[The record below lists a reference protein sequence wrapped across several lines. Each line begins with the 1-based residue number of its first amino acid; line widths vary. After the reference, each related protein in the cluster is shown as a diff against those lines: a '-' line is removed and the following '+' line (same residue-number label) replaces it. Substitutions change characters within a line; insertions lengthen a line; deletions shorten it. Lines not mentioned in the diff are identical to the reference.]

1 MVDIADNSQ
10 ASTGFQ
16 HGSAASQKE
25 LSPRELTPRELTP
38 RALATGLI
46 LGAVLA
52 PCNVYSGLKIG
63 WSFNMSI
70 TALLLAFAFW
80 APIARLFHRPGWGM
94 LESNINQTAAS
105 AAAAITSSGLV
116 APIPAL
122 AVMSGENLPWTTLTV
137 WVFSVSFLGLWVGW
151 FLRPRLIEQSGLVF
165 PAGMAAAQTMRDM
178 FADKGEAMGR
188 VKVLMTSLVGAVLFN
203 VLDKIVW
210 HIPRIG
216 PS

>member
-1 MVDIADNSQ
+1 M
-10 ASTGFQ
+10 TGIQ
-16 HGSAASQKE
+16 DSLTGWSAARADAGPSC
-25 LSPRELTPRELTP
+25 RELTP

-63 WSFNMSI
+63 WAFNMSI

-80 APIARLFHRPGWGM
+80 APISRLFQRPSWGM
-94 LESNINQTAAS
+94 LESNINQTTAS

-122 AVMSGENLPWTTLTV
+122 AAMTGENLPWLPLIV
-137 WVFSVSFLGLWVGW
+137 WVFTVSFLGVWIGW
-151 FLRPRLIEQSGLVF
+151 FLRPRMIEQSELVF

-178 FADKGEAMGR
+178 FAHADEAMSR
-188 VKVLMTSLVGAVLFN
+188 VKVLMSSLTGAVLFN
-203 VLDKIVW
+203 VLDKFVW
-210 HIPRIG
+210 HIPRVG
-216 PS
+216 PTLTASKYT